1 MPASPG
7 RGRDSGRALPEPGYL
22 AARRAIS
29 IPLSRFDLARQ
40 AAPNPTVEVARL
52 YLSTGP
58 EPTVLRLLVTNR
70 SNRTLR
76 LSKGFFEYQDLAATG
91 REFRMEPSFAGRA
104 ATTTC

>member
-1 MPASPG
+1 
-7 RGRDSGRALPEPGYL
+7 
-22 AARRAIS
+22 
-29 IPLSRFDLARQ
+29 LSRFDLARQ